1 MLEHLKKLAKI
12 FRNKYVAATLLFVV
26 WIAFFDQTSLIYDI
40 HLTQKEKQMKAQKIY
55 YEKQTLA
62 ATEQL
67 KELQTNP
74 ANLEKF
80 AREQYFMKKAN
91 EDVYVFVDQHN
102 HLLDTVNT
110 DTKKQ

>member
-1 MLEHLKKLAKI
+1 MLEHLKKLGKI
-12 FRNKYVAATLLFVV
+12 FRNKYITATLLFIL
-26 WIAFFDQTSLIYDI
+26 WISFFDQTSIIYDI

-55 YEKQTLA
+55 YQKQTQM

-80 AREQYFMKKAN
+80 AREKYFMKKTN
-91 EDVYVFVDQHN
+91 EDVYVFVDQNN
-102 HLLDTVNT
+102 HLLDTLNIK
-110 DTKKQ
+110 TK

>member
-1 MLEHLKKLAKI
+1 MLEHLKKLVNI
-12 FRNKYVAATLLFVV
+12 FRNRYITATVLFVL

-55 YEKQTLA
+55 YEKQTQA

-67 KELQTNP
+67 KELQTDP

-80 AREQYFMKKAN
+80 AREKYFMKKQN
-91 EDVYVFVDQHN
+91 EDIYVLVDKNN
-102 HLLDTVNT
+102 HFLDTLNIKT
-110 DTKKQ
+110 EQ

>member
-1 MLEHLKKLAKI
+1 
-12 FRNKYVAATLLFVV
+12 
-26 WIAFFDQTSLIYDI
+26 
-40 HLTQKEKQMKAQKIY
+40 MKAQKIY

-74 ANLEKF
+74 TNLEKF
-80 AREQYFMKKAN
+80 AREQYFMKKTN

-102 HLLDTVNT
+102 HLLDTLNT
-110 DTKKQ
+110 EIK

>member
-1 MLEHLKKLAKI
+1 MLEHLKKLVNI
-12 FRNKYVAATLLFVV
+12 FRNKYLTATLLFII

-40 HLTQKEKQMKAQKIY
+40 HLTQKEKQLKAQKIY

-67 KELQTNP
+67 KELQTDP

-80 AREQYFMKKAN
+80 AREKYFMKKAN
-91 EDVYVFVDQHN
+91 EDVYVLVDENN
-102 HLLDTVNT
+102 HLLDTLNT
-110 DTKKQ
+110 KTK

>member
-12 FRNKYVAATLLFVV
+12 FRNKYITATLLFIL
-26 WIAFFDQTSLIYDI
+26 WITFFDQTSILYDI
-40 HLTQKEKQMKAQKIY
+40 HLTQKEKQLKAQQIY
-55 YEKQTLA
+55 YAKQTQA

-80 AREQYFMKKAN
+80 AREKYFMKKAN

-102 HLLDTVNT
+102 HLLDTL
-110 DTKKQ
+110 DTEIK